1 MQFSRRP
8 QIVLAALAMLALAV
22 PARAADV
29 NKFLPDDAEI
39 IMVLNVQQILQSPLV
54 QKHGLPHIKQILQTN
69 EQVKQILTAVGFDP
83 LKDLTRI
90 TAAASAVSPDAK
102 GAIIAEGKFDLSR
115 IEAKVEELTKEKKD
129 MLKIVKEG
137 DHKLLQ
143 IKNPEQ
149 EKPSYAALI

>member
-8 QIVLAALAMLALAV
+8 QMVLAALAMFALAV

-39 IMVLNVQQILQSPLV
+39 IMVLNVQQIIGSALV
-54 QKHGLPHIKQILQTN
+54 QKHALPQVKQLMQSN

-90 TAAASAVSPDAK
+90 TVASTAVSPDAK
-102 GAIIAEGKFDLSR
+102 GAIIAEGKFDLSK
-115 IEAKVEELTKEKKD
+115 IEAKVKHGVAEVTIPLSAASKKESVT
-129 MLKIVKEG
+129 I
-137 DHKLLQ
+137 
-143 IKNPEQ
+143 NP
-149 EKPSYAALI
+149 IGG